1 MYLEELKPYMGNDL
15 GAVYT
20 AEKTIFRLWAPT
32 AEQVR
37 LNLYRNGDGDCLIT
51 SENMTQDID
60 GTWICTK
67 RGDLD
72 QIYYTYLVTVDGVTK
87 ETVDSYAK
95 AVGVNGER
103 GMVVDL
109 FSTNPD
115 GFLDEVRPGAK
126 ALQAESPQPELLQTE
141 SQKPE
146 SRRAEEHRAE
156 SGHIASPVDA
166 VICEISVADM
176 TMDESSGV
184 THRGK
189 YIGLAERGTKS
200 PEGIPT
206 GLDYLKALGITHVQL
221 MPVYDFGSIDESKPQ
236 SEQYNWGY
244 DPVNYNVPEGS
255 YSTDPY
261 HGAVRIRELKE
272 MIQAFHREGIG
283 VIMDVVYN
291 HTYDIEHSCFQ
302 KTVPDYYY
310 RKTEE
315 GYSNASG
322 CGNEIASERPMV
334 RKYIV
339 DSVSYW
345 AREYHMDGFRFDL
358 MGVLDKE
365 TMRQIRAALD
375 EISPDILVYGEGWTG
390 GSSALP
396 EEQRAMKR
404 NVAALDGIGAF
415 SDDIRDNVRGSVFDD
430 RGRGFA
436 SGVKGLE
443 NAIRYSVAGA
453 CAHPQVDYENY
464 TYTSSGP
471 WAANPTGVINYVS
484 CHDNRTLWDKLL
496 VSCPDDSMEKLL
508 AKNRLSAAIV
518 YTSQGI
524 PFFLSGEEIA
534 RTKPVKGSDKP
545 AENSYN
551 LPFFTNSIKYG
562 RAKQFEE
569 LLQYYKGLIAFRKT
583 HAGLRLRS
591 AKEVAENLKFMED
604 VPKNVVAFTVT
615 TAEECIF
622 VAYNANEEPVEV
634 NIPAETEI
642 QTKFSVGAN
651 ESGKKVSAQMNV
663 PETEFHVYVEGTH
676 AGTTVLGNI
685 CGSAVVAGISC
696 LVAAAPTRRS

>member
-1 MYLEELKPYMGNDL
+1 
-15 GAVYT
+15 
-20 AEKTIFRLWAPT
+20 
-32 AEQVR
+32 
-37 LNLYRNGDGDCLIT
+37 
-51 SENMTQDID
+51 
-60 GTWICTK
+60 
-67 RGDLD
+67 
-72 QIYYTYLVTVDGVTK
+72 VTVDGVTK
-87 ETVDSYAK
+87 ETVDPYAK

-115 GFLDEVRPGAK
+115 GFLDEMRPGAK
-126 ALQAESPQPELLQTE
+126 DWQTESPQPG
-141 SQKPE
+141 
-146 SRRAEEHRAE
+146 SRRAE
-156 SGHIASPVDA
+156 SGHTTSPVDA

-176 TMDESSGV
+176 TMDASSGV

-189 YIGLAERGTKS
+189 YLGLTEKGTKS
-200 PEGIPT
+200 PEGLPT
-206 GLDYLKALGITHVQL
+206 GLDYLKALGVTHVQL

-244 DPVNYNVPEGS
+244 DPVNYNAPEGS

-310 RKTEE
+310 RKTED
-315 GYSNASG
+315 GYSDGSG
-322 CGNEIASERPMV
+322 CGNEIASEKTMV

-390 GSSALP
+390 GASALP

-404 NVAALDGIGAF
+404 NIADLNGIGAF

-436 SGVKGLE
+436 SGVQGLE

-453 CAHPQVDYENY
+453 STHPQVDYQSY

-484 CHDNRTLWDKLL
+484 CHDNMTLWDKLS
-496 VSCPDDSMEKLL
+496 VSCPDDSPEQLL

-518 YTSQGI
+518 FTSQGI

-534 RTKPVKGSDKP
+534 RTKPVEGSDRP
-545 AENSYN
+545 SENSYN

-569 LLQYYKGLIAFRKT
+569 LLQYYKGLIAFRKA

-591 AKEVAENLKFMED
+591 AKEVAEQLKFVED
-604 VPKNVVAFTVT
+604 VPENVVAFTVAT
-615 TAEECIF
+615 EEECIF
-622 VAYNANEEPVEV
+622 VAYNANEESVEV
-634 NIPAETEI
+634 KIPEETGI
-642 QTKFSVGAN
+642 QA
-651 ESGKKVSAQMNV
+651 KVSTEANGSGTKISAQTNV
-663 PETEFHVYVEGTH
+663 PETEFQVYVEGSH
-676 AGTTVLGNI
+676 AGNAAIGSVS
-685 CGSAVVAGISC
+685 GSAVVVGISC
-696 LVAAAPTRRS
+696 LVAVAQI

>member
-20 AEKTIFRLWAPT
+20 PEKTIFRLWAPT
-32 AEQVR
+32 AELVR

-51 SENMTQDID
+51 SEKMTQDID

-67 RGDLD
+67 SGDLD
-72 QIYYTYLVTVDGVTK
+72 QVYYTYLVTVDGVTK
-87 ETVDSYAK
+87 ETVDPYAK
-95 AVGVNGER
+95 AVGVNGVR

-109 FSTNPD
+109 SSTNPD
-115 GFLDEVRPGAK
+115 GFLDEVRPGA
-126 ALQAESPQPELLQTE
+126 
-141 SQKPE
+141 E
-146 SRRAEEHRAE
+146 SRP
-156 SGHIASPVDA
+156 STSPVDA
-166 VICEISVADM
+166 IICEISVADM
-176 TMDESSGV
+176 TMDASSGV

-189 YIGLAERGTKS
+189 YLGLTEKGTKS
-200 PEGIPT
+200 PEGLPT
-206 GLDYLKALGITHVQL
+206 GLDYLKALGVTHVQL

-244 DPVNYNVPEGS
+244 DPVNYNAPEGS

-272 MIQAFHREGIG
+272 MIQAFHREGVG

-310 RKTEE
+310 RETED
-315 GYSNASG
+315 GYSDGSG

-375 EISPDILVYGEGWTG
+375 AISPDILVYGEGWTG
-390 GSSALP
+390 GASALP

-404 NVAALDGIGAF
+404 NIADLDGIGAF

-436 SGVKGLE
+436 SGVKGVE

-453 CAHPQVDYENY
+453 TSHPQVDYQSY

-484 CHDNRTLWDKLL
+484 CHDNMTLWDKLS
-496 VSCPDDSMEKLL
+496 VSCPDDSPEQLL

-518 YTSQGI
+518 FTSQGI

-534 RTKPVKGSDKP
+534 RTKPVEGSDKP
-545 AENSYN
+545 SENSYN

-562 RAKQFEE
+562 QAKQFEE

-591 AKEVAENLKFMED
+591 AKEVAEKLKFVED
-604 VPKNVVAFTVT
+604 VPENVVAFIVT

-634 NIPAETEI
+634 KIPAKTGI
-642 QTKFSVGAN
+642 RA
-651 ESGKKVSAQMNV
+651 KVSAEANEFGAKLSSQANA
-663 PETEFHVYVEGTH
+663 PETEFQVYVEGTH
-676 AGTTVLGNI
+676 AGNVALGSVR
-685 CGSAVVAGISC
+685 GSAVVAGISC
-696 LVAAAPTRRS
+696 LVAVAPSRHS

>member
-1 MYLEELKPYMGNDL
+1 MQELKAYMGNDL

-20 AEKTIFRLWAPT
+20 AEKTVFRLWAPT

-37 LNLYRNGDGDCLIT
+37 LNLYRDGDGDCLLA
-51 SENMTQDID
+51 SENMTPDID

-67 RGDLD
+67 SGDLD

-87 ETVDSYAK
+87 ETVDPYAK

-126 ALQAESPQPELLQTE
+126 ARREESLQ
-141 SQKPE
+141 PE
-146 SRRAEEHRAE
+146 SRRVE
-156 SGHIASPVDA
+156 SGHAASPVDA
-166 VICEISVADM
+166 IICEISVADM
-176 TMDESSGV
+176 TMDASSGV

-189 YIGLAERGTKS
+189 YLGLAEKGTKS
-200 PEGIPT
+200 PEGLPT
-206 GLDYLKALGITHVQL
+206 GLDYLKALGVTHVQF

-261 HGAVRIRELKE
+261 HGAVRIRELKK

-291 HTYDIEHSCFQ
+291 HTYDIAHSCFQ

-310 RKTEE
+310 RETEE
-315 GYSNASG
+315 GYSNGSG
-322 CGNEIASERPMV
+322 CGNEIASEKTMV

-339 DSVSYW
+339 DSVTYW

-358 MGVLDKE
+358 MGVLDQE

-375 EISPDILVYGEGWTG
+375 AVSPDILVYGEGWTG
-390 GSSALP
+390 GASALP

-404 NVAALDGIGAF
+404 NIADLDGIGAF

-436 SGVKGLE
+436 SGAKGLE

-453 CAHPQVDYENY
+453 TSHPQVDYQSY

-484 CHDNRTLWDKLL
+484 CHDNMTLWDKLS
-496 VSCPDDSMEKLL
+496 VSCPDDSEEKRI

-518 YTSQGI
+518 FTSQGV
-524 PFFLSGEEIA
+524 PFFLSGEECA
-534 RTKPVKGSDKP
+534 RTKPVEGSDRP
-545 AENSYN
+545 SENSYN
-551 LPFFTNSIKYG
+551 LSFFTNSIKYG

-569 LLQYYKGLIAFRKT
+569 LLQYYQGLIAFRKA

-591 AKEVAENLKFMED
+591 AGEVVEHLKFVED
-604 VPKNVVAFTVT
+604 VPENVVAFTVT
-615 TAEECIF
+615 TAEESIF
-622 VAYNANEEPVEV
+622 VVYNANEEPVEV
-634 NIPAETEI
+634 KIPAETEI
-642 QTKFSVGAN
+642 QAKVSTEAN
-651 ESGKKVSAQMNV
+651 ESGTEVSKDANGA
-663 PETEFHVYVEGTH
+663 ETIFQVYVEGSH
-676 AGTTVLGNI
+676 AGTTAIGNVS
-685 CGSAVVAGISC
+685 GRAVVAGISC
-696 LVAAAPTRRS
+696 LVAAAPHRHS

>member
-15 GAVYT
+15 GAIYT

-51 SENMTQDID
+51 SEKMTQDID

-67 RGDLD
+67 SGDLD

-87 ETVDSYAK
+87 ETVDPYAK

-115 GFLDEVRPGAK
+115 GFLDEVRPGA
-126 ALQAESPQPELLQTE
+126 
-141 SQKPE
+141 
-146 SRRAEEHRAE
+146 E
-156 SGHIASPVDA
+156 SGHTASPVDA

-176 TMDESSGV
+176 TMDASSGV

-189 YIGLAERGTKS
+189 YLGLTERGTKS
-200 PEGIPT
+200 PEGLPT
-206 GLDYLKALGITHVQL
+206 GLDYLKALGVTHVQL

-244 DPVNYNVPEGS
+244 DPVNYNAPEGS

-310 RKTEE
+310 RKTED
-315 GYSNASG
+315 GYSDGSG
-322 CGNEIASERPMV
+322 CGNEIASEKTMV

-365 TMRQIRAALD
+365 TMRQIRVALD
-375 EISPDILVYGEGWTG
+375 AISPDILVYGEGWTG
-390 GSSALP
+390 GASALP
-396 EEQRAMKR
+396 EEKRAMKR
-404 NVAALDGIGAF
+404 NIADLDGIGAF

-436 SGVKGLE
+436 SGVQGLE

-453 CAHPQVDYENY
+453 SAHPQVDYRAY
-464 TYTSSGP
+464 TYSDSGP

-484 CHDNRTLWDKLL
+484 CHDNMTLWDKLS
-496 VSCPDDSMEKLL
+496 VSCPDDSTEQLL

-518 YTSQGI
+518 FTSQGV

-534 RTKPVKGSDKP
+534 RTKPVEGSDKP
-545 AENSYN
+545 SENSYN

-569 LLQYYKGLIAFRKT
+569 LLQYYKGLIAFRKA

-591 AKEVAENLKFMED
+591 AKEVAEKLKFVED
-604 VPKNVVAFTVT
+604 VPENVVAFTVT

-634 NIPAETEI
+634 KIP
-642 QTKFSVGAN
+642 V
-651 ESGKKVSAQMNV
+651 
-663 PETEFHVYVEGTH
+663 ETEFQIYVEGTY
-676 AGTTVLGNI
+676 AGTTAIGSVSE
-685 CGSAVVAGISC
+685 SAVVPGISC
-696 LVAAAPTRRS
+696 LVAVNASSY

>member
-1 MYLEELKPYMGNDL
+1 MYLEELKPYTGNDL

-20 AEKTIFRLWAPT
+20 AERTIFRLWAPT

-51 SENMTQDID
+51 SEKMTQDID
-60 GTWICTK
+60 GTWICAK
-67 RGDLD
+67 SGDLD

-87 ETVDSYAK
+87 ETVDPYAK

-126 ALQAESPQPELLQTE
+126 
-141 SQKPE
+141 
-146 SRRAEEHRAE
+146 
-156 SGHIASPVDA
+156 SPVDA

-176 TMDESSGV
+176 TMDASSGV

-189 YIGLAERGTKS
+189 YLGLTEKGTKS
-200 PEGIPT
+200 PEGLPT
-206 GLDYLKALGITHVQL
+206 GLDYLKALGVTHVQL

-291 HTYDIEHSCFQ
+291 HTYDIAHSCFQ

-310 RKTEE
+310 RKTPD
-315 GYSNASG
+315 GYSDGSG
-322 CGNEIASERPMV
+322 CGNEIASEKTMV

-375 EISPDILVYGEGWTG
+375 AISPDILVYGEGWTG
-390 GSSALP
+390 GASALP

-404 NVAALDGIGAF
+404 NIADLDGIGAF

-430 RGRGFA
+430 RGCGFV
-436 SGVKGLE
+436 SGAKKLE

-453 CAHPQVDYENY
+453 TAHPQVDYQNY

-484 CHDNRTLWDKLL
+484 CHDNMTLWDKLS
-496 VSCPDDSMEKLL
+496 VSCPDDPEKKLI

-518 YTSQGI
+518 FTSQGV
-524 PFFLSGEEIA
+524 PFFLSGEECA
-534 RTKPVKGSDKP
+534 RTKPVEGSDKP
-545 AENSYN
+545 AENSYD
-551 LPFFTNSIKYG
+551 LSFFTNSIKYG

-569 LLQYYKGLIAFRKT
+569 LLQYYKGLIAFRKA

-591 AKEVAENLKFMED
+591 AEEVADHLKFVQD
-604 VPKNVVAFTVT
+604 VPENVVAFTVA

-634 NIPAETEI
+634 KIPEETEI
-642 QTKFSVGAN
+642 QTKVSAGAN
-651 ESGKKVSAQMNV
+651 GSGTIFQ
-663 PETEFHVYVEGTH
+663 VYVEGSH
-676 AGTTVLGNI
+676 AGTAALGSV

-696 LVAAAPTRRS
+696 LVAVAPNRHS